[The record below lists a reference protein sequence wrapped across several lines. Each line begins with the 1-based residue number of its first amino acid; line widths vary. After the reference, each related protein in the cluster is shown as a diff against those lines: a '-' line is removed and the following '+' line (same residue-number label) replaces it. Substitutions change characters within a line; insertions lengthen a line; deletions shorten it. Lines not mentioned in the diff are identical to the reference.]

1 MKKEELKNIADE
13 ITFLQIKAEKTS
25 DPMVLEKLEQEIAN
39 LCEKITTLEDLF
51 ILDDLIYQQI
61 LIKVFIVL

>member
-13 ITFLQIKAEKTS
+13 ITLLQIKAEKAS
-25 DPMVLEKLEQEIAN
+25 NPVVLEKLEQEITN

-61 LIKVFIVL
+61 F

>member
-25 DPMVLEKLEQEIAN
+25 DPVVLKKLEQEIAN

-61 LIKVFIVL
+61 F